1 MDTSADDYGVWR
13 MNEKIWE
20 RLDLTQVNELVEQM
34 TDLGRYGFE
43 DIARELSAGNMDEAL
58 RIIGAAFAD
67 IFLPGIRESRGLF
80 VGILV
85 LGLFSMLL
93 HYTFGIVKSRQVA
106 DLANY
111 FVYLLLILLLLENFG
126 YMFETGQDVL
136 GLSKQFIAAL
146 VPAYCLSLSLATGVA
161 SGAVYYEFVLLLLM
175 GIDYILA
182 GLLLPMTQSYIF
194 LVVMDGLDDRHRM
207 KEFARLLERLISW
220 GIRICLTVTV
230 VVSGVQNAISSQMDG
245 VQKTVFQK
253 AVGALP
259 GIGDMSESVTEILLG
274 SAGLVKNSVGAAA
287 MVVLFLLILRP
298 IWKVL
303 CIALSMKLAGA
314 CVRML
319 GQKSLS
325 DTITGIGEGGILI
338 MRIVTCAAIA
348 FCISV
353 AMTMFVMK
361 GGG

>member
-1 MDTSADDYGVWR
+1 
-13 MNEKIWE
+13 MNEKLWE
-20 RLDLTQVNELVEQM
+20 QLDLKQVNDLVEEM
-34 TDLGRYGFE
+34 TSLGRYGFE
-43 DIARELSAGNMDEAL
+43 DIARELSVGNMDEVV
-58 RIIGAAFAD
+58 RMIGATLAD
-67 IFLPGIRESRGLF
+67 VCFPGIRESKSLF
-80 VGILV
+80 IGILV

-126 YMFETGQDVL
+126 YILKTGREVL
-136 GLSKQFIAAL
+136 DLCKQFIAAL
-146 VPAYCLSLSLATGVA
+146 VPAYCLSVSLATGAASAVA
-161 SGAVYYEFVLLLLM
+161 HYEFVLLLLI

-194 LVVMDGLDDRHRM
+194 LIVMDGLDDKHRM
-207 KEFARLLERLISW
+207 KEFVKLLGRFISW

-230 VVSGVQNAISSQMDG
+230 VISGVQNTISVQMDG

-259 GIGDMSESVTEILLG
+259 GIGDLSESVTQILLG
-274 SAGLVKNSVGAAA
+274 SAGLIKNSVGAAA

-298 IWKVL
+298 LWKVL
-303 CIALSMKLAGA
+303 CIAFTMKLAAA
-314 CVRML
+314 CVRLM

-325 DTITGIGEGGILI
+325 DTITGIGEGGILVL
-338 MRIVTCAAIA
+338 RIVICAAIA
-348 FCISV
+348 FCISI